1 VLEEAA
7 YVDPGFFYETVAPLM
22 IVGTTTLIGIST
34 LTSEI
39 NFYTRLIRL
48 KDKATGLPLFTV
60 MQVEL
65 ACAKCKEEG
74 KAVDCVHLLHLVP
87 RWQSSER
94 HKRLKIVM
102 QDRPDLIESELSGLA
117 FDSLQQCFRPADIDA
132 LFEIEALNPP
142 LNDDIYIC
150 IDPAGMF
157 LFNLNI
163 QFLFISAENQLIYQP
178 TAGGPQSDY
187 AFVSFQ
193 RHRGNVTIVG
203 IDVLSHCKEPSKQFA
218 LVEEHIAALRRNL
231 YRTNSKV
238 IIFTERNLGFEVCC
252 YTNLSLFECLH

>member
-1 VLEEAA
+1 MQTTKGTGGDIIVLEEAA

-60 MQVEL
+60 MQIEL
-65 ACAKCKEEG
+65 ACAKCREDG

-94 HKRLKIVM
+94 HRKLKTVM

-117 FDSLQQCFRPADIDA
+117 FDSLQQCFRPGDIEN
-132 LFEIEALNPP
+132 LFTQESLIPP
-142 LNDDIYIC
+142 LNLDIFLI
-150 IDPAGMF
+150 IDPAGLYYFTLHMQC
-157 LFNLNI
+157 LI
-163 QFLFISAENQLIYQP
+163 ISMGNQEI
-178 TAGGPQSDY
+178 
-187 AFVSFQ
+187 
-193 RHRGNVTIVG
+193 N
-203 IDVLSHCKEPSKQFA
+203 
-218 LVEEHIAALRRNL
+218 
-231 YRTNSKV
+231 
-238 IIFTERNLGFEVCC
+238 
-252 YTNLSLFECLH
+252 

>member
-1 VLEEAA
+1 MVLKSVYHVRTSITNPFQHTNHSPQVTTTKGTGGDVIILEEAA

-74 KAVDCVHLLHLVP
+74 KAVDCVHMLHLVP
-87 RWQSSER
+87 RWQSSDR
-94 HKRLKIVM
+94 HRKLKTVM

-117 FDSLQQCFRPADIDA
+117 FDSLQQCFRPGDIDN
-132 LFEIEALNPP
+132 LFTQESLIPP
-142 LNDDIYIC
+142 LNDDIFVI
-150 IDPAGMF
+150 IDPAGLYFFYFAHAMF
-157 LFNLNI
+157 DYFNGK
-163 QFLFISAENQLIYQP
+163 SRNQLTIFIN
-178 TAGGPQSDY
+178 S
-187 AFVSFQ
+187 
-193 RHRGNVTIVG
+193 RGSRVG
-203 IDVLSHCKEPSKQFA
+203 L
-218 LVEEHIAALRRNL
+218 
-231 YRTNSKV
+231 
-238 IIFTERNLGFEVCC
+238 
-252 YTNLSLFECLH
+252 

>member
-1 VLEEAA
+1 MEEAA

-48 KDKATGLPLFTV
+48 KDKSTGLPLFSV

-65 ACAKCKEEG
+65 ACAKCKEDG

-117 FDSLQQCFRPADIDA
+117 FDSLQQCFRPGDIES
-132 LFEIEALNPP
+132 LFTQEPIQPL

-150 IDPAGMF
+150 IDPAG
-157 LFNLNI
+157 I
-163 QFLFISAENQLIYQP
+163 CCFIHKFYYHFSM
-178 TAGGPQSDY
+178 
-187 AFVSFQ
+187 
-193 RHRGNVTIVG
+193 G
-203 IDVLSHCKEPSKQFA
+203 I
-218 LVEEHIAALRRNL
+218 
-231 YRTNSKV
+231 
-238 IIFTERNLGFEVCC
+238 
-252 YTNLSLFECLH
+252 

>member
-1 VLEEAA
+1 MQTTKGTGGDIIVLEEAA

-48 KDKATGLPLFTV
+48 RDKVSGLPLFTV

-65 ACAKCKEEG
+65 ACAKCKEDG

-94 HKRLKIVM
+94 HRRLKLVM

-142 LNDDIYIC
+142 LNDDIYLV
-150 IDPAGMF
+150 IDPAGIF
-157 LFNLNI
+157 
-163 QFLFISAENQLIYQP
+163 LIY
-178 TAGGPQSDY
+178 TFNFY
-187 AFVSFQ
+187 LME
-193 RHRGNVTIVG
+193 TK
-203 IDVLSHCKEPSKQFA
+203 L
-218 LVEEHIAALRRNL
+218 
-231 YRTNSKV
+231 
-238 IIFTERNLGFEVCC
+238 IFTSIFTKQLEAPVRITG
-252 YTNLSLFECLH
+252 LSASNAIGATSPLLVLKHSLIARSLPSSLRLSKSTLQR

>member
-1 VLEEAA
+1 MLEEAA

-65 ACAKCKEEG
+65 ACAKCREDG
-74 KAVDCVHLLHLVP
+74 KAADCVHLLHLVP

-94 HKRLKIVM
+94 HRKLKVSYLNKLTQLQIIMLTHYKQTIM

-117 FDSLQQCFRPADIDA
+117 FDSLQQCFRPGDIDA
-132 LFEIEALNPP
+132 MFEIEALIPP
-142 LNDDIYIC
+142 LSDDIFVI
-150 IDPAGMF
+150 IDPA
-157 LFNLNI
+157 
-163 QFLFISAENQLIYQP
+163 
-178 TAGGPQSDY
+178 AGGPQSDF
-187 AFVSFQ
+187 ALLSLQ

-203 IDVLSHCKEPSKQFA
+203 IDVLSGCKEPSKQFA
-218 LVEEHIAALRRNL
+218 LVEEHIAALRKNL
-231 YRTNSKV
+231 YRTNSRV
-238 IIFTERNLGFEVCC
+238 TIIVERNLVSIP
-252 YTNLSLFECLH
+252 TLILFLNFVFNRFLY